1 MKKSILLFALLTF
14 SLFSCSNNDN
24 ETSAVDSNQIVATWL
39 LVNAKLDGAE
49 VTSSYKIQFTSD
61 NRAKFSYRNPTS
73 NTTFGADDVENGNYT
88 FKDSNLTIMWDSYD
102 PGHGTTQYQILEL
115 TSTKLIIKS
124 VISGEGTLVETYA
137 K

>member
-1 MKKSILLFALLTF
+1 MKKSILVFALLTF
-14 SLFSCSNNDN
+14 SLFSCSSNDK
-24 ETSAVDSNQIVATWL
+24 ESSSVDSNQIVATWL

-102 PGHGTTQYQILEL
+102 PGHEITQYQIIEL